1 MNWKLLVAPFVLS
14 LGLIFA
20 QNIHAQPGQFG
31 QSTGRPITEFLNP
44 DGTFSNP
51 DNYTGTVDMAGY
63 QLGGGLEG
71 MPSFFSVDDDKWN
84 LQSQYPGTNNV
95 VYALLLVGDDL
106 YIGGSFTN
114 AGGIN
119 ANRIV
124 RYNITDGTWHAL
136 GIGLNNEVYSLAVSG
151 DNLFVGGSFNV
162 ASGVGTSRIARYN
175 ITDGTWHALGTGV
188 NSSVLS
194 IAVDGDNLYAGGH
207 FITAGGSPAN
217 NIARYDLVNET
228 WHPLGSGM
236 DNFVNSIIVN
246 EDNLYLGGNFTSAG
260 GTPANRIVR
269 YNTTDETWHNLGF
282 GVAGIVQTIAI
293 SGDNL
298 YVGGW
303 FNSAGGASA
312 SRIAR
317 YDLVNNTW
325 HAMNGTVVGNVNDL
339 VVIGDQL
346 YIAGNLSSVGD
357 ESVRNIARY
366 DLTNDSWESLGSGAS
381 GTIYNLLANGDDLY
395 FGGIFTDISEIGA
408 EGVARY
414 DMNLDTWHALDIGI
428 NGNVNTILVSGDDLY
443 LGGQFT
449 IAGGII
455 ANRIVRYNITNGTW
469 YALGSGLNNNVFSI
483 IQEGTDLFV
492 GGEFTSAGGITAN
505 RVARYDLMTDTW
517 HPLGSGV
524 NGTVNSV
531 ALSGDYLIAGGSFS
545 SAGAVST
552 ENIAKYNLM
561 DGTWSDIGGMNSI
574 VNSLL
579 AVGNDVYA
587 AGGFTTAG
595 GSSTF
600 RVARYDVINETWHA
614 LGSGVNQVAMDLLQS
629 GDDLYVAG
637 AFWTAGGIG
646 ADRVARYNM
655 VNGTWHSLGTDMGGF
670 VRSVVKIGDDL
681 YLGGQFSSAGGLLT
695 NNIVQYNMTTGV
707 WDTMGSGVNNIV
719 RSMKAVDG
727 NLYVGGFFTSAGAKP
742 ASYFARWELPVVP
755 PYQVTLVS
763 PTDEATG
770 VPVLTEFTWNAADR
784 AESYELQVS
793 TDQTF
798 ATTVIDETGLT
809 DTDFTVS
816 TAFDNATE
824 YFWRVRAVNAGGEG
838 DWSETFSFT
847 TIVAI
852 SDQVTLISPADEATG
867 VSVLTEFTWSA
878 ADRADSYELQVSTD
892 NTFAT
897 SVIDE
902 TGLTD
907 TDFTVST
914 AFDNATEYFWRLRA
928 VNAGGEGDWSETFS
942 FTTIVAITDQVTLVS
957 PADEATG
964 VPVLTEFTW
973 TSADRAES
981 YELQVSTD
989 LTFATTVIDET
1000 GLNDTDFTVSTAFDN
1015 ATKYFWRVRA
1025 VNAGGEGDWSETFS
1039 FTTIVSVPDVITLSG
1054 PSHES
1059 TGLSI
1064 HPSFSWE
1071 PDPLATTYTLQIT
1084 TDPIFGTGV
1093 TTYTDIEELYFN
1105 LPVDLEYST
1114 TYYWRVAGVN
1124 AAGTGAYNDAY
1135 QFTTLDLPVPIQP
1148 TVFYPTQGAEN
1159 VALQPTFSWEDLGD
1173 GNIYDFELA
1182 LNNQYSDPIVALNG
1196 ITETSFTPEVPLDPQ
1211 TTYYWRIRAINEYG
1225 PGEWNDFFG
1234 FTTLIPSNPG
1244 QVRDLTIEEIVTVSK
1259 VSAIQTTQNLASFL
1273 LTWSPPESDGGSPIT
1288 NYRVVYREA
1297 DESSWT
1303 TYTRDPSTDTTAIVI
1318 GFIPGVAYAFDVLA
1332 ENTVGASEPNE
1343 DAPIV
1348 VSIETEELPTQVTLN
1363 QNYPNPFNPST
1374 TIRFALPTSG
1384 EVRLEVYS
1392 VLGQRMAVLVSGQ
1405 QPAGWHTVNLDASNW
1420 SSGTYIYRLQA
1431 DGITMTRKFLL
1442 LK

>member
-1 MNWKLLVAPFVLS
+1 M
-14 LGLIFA
+14 
-20 QNIHAQPGQFG
+20 
-31 QSTGRPITEFLNP
+31 
-44 DGTFSNP
+44 
-51 DNYTGTVDMAGY
+51 
-63 QLGGGLEG
+63 
-71 MPSFFSVDDDKWN
+71 
-84 LQSQYPGTNNV
+84 
-95 VYALLLVGDDL
+95 
-106 YIGGSFTN
+106 
-114 AGGIN
+114 
-119 ANRIV
+119 
-124 RYNITDGTWHAL
+124 
-136 GIGLNNEVYSLAVSG
+136 
-151 DNLFVGGSFNV
+151 
-162 ASGVGTSRIARYN
+162 
-175 ITDGTWHALGTGV
+175 
-188 NSSVLS
+188 
-194 IAVDGDNLYAGGH
+194 
-207 FITAGGSPAN
+207 
-217 NIARYDLVNET
+217 
-228 WHPLGSGM
+228 
-236 DNFVNSIIVN
+236 
-246 EDNLYLGGNFTSAG
+246 
-260 GTPANRIVR
+260 
-269 YNTTDETWHNLGF
+269 
-282 GVAGIVQTIAI
+282 
-293 SGDNL
+293 
-298 YVGGW
+298 
-303 FNSAGGASA
+303 
-312 SRIAR
+312 
-317 YDLVNNTW
+317 
-325 HAMNGTVVGNVNDL
+325 
-339 VVIGDQL
+339 
-346 YIAGNLSSVGD
+346 
-357 ESVRNIARY
+357 
-366 DLTNDSWESLGSGAS
+366 
-381 GTIYNLLANGDDLY
+381 
-395 FGGIFTDISEIGA
+395 
-408 EGVARY
+408 
-414 DMNLDTWHALDIGI
+414 
-428 NGNVNTILVSGDDLY
+428 
-443 LGGQFT
+443 
-449 IAGGII
+449 
-455 ANRIVRYNITNGTW
+455 
-469 YALGSGLNNNVFSI
+469 NNNVFSI

-798 ATTVIDETGLT
+798 ATT
-809 DTDFTVS
+809 
-816 TAFDNATE
+816 
-824 YFWRVRAVNAGGEG
+824 
-838 DWSETFSFT
+838 
-847 TIVAI
+847 
-852 SDQVTLISPADEATG
+852 
-867 VSVLTEFTWSA
+867 
-878 ADRADSYELQVSTD
+878 
-892 NTFAT
+892 
-897 SVIDE
+897 VIDE